1 MMLAVALGAF
11 GAHGLQSMVSEQLL
25 QTWKT
30 AAQYQVYHALGLI
43 GLGLWGEHKAISAW
57 MCAAAICFI
66 AGILLF
72 CASLYALVL
81 SRQSLFGIITPF
93 GGVAFLFGWFS
104 WMMAVIKNQAI
115 NKAS

>member
-11 GAHGLQSMVSEQLL
+11 GAHGLQSIVSEQLL

-43 GLGLWGEHKAISAW
+43 GLGLWVEDKALNGW
-57 MCAAAICFI
+57 MRAAAICFI

-72 CASLYALVL
+72 CASLYTLVL
-81 SRQSLFGIITPF
+81 TGQSRFGIITPF
-93 GGVAFLFGWFS
+93 GGLAFLIGWFS

-115 NKAS
+115 NKAP

>member
-11 GAHGLQSMVSEQLL
+11 GAHGLQSIVSEQLL

-43 GLGLWGEHKAISAW
+43 GLGLWVEHKALNGW
-57 MCAAAICFI
+57 MRAAAICFI
-66 AGILLF
+66 TGILLF

-81 SRQSLFGIITPF
+81 TGQSRFGIITPF
-93 GGVAFLFGWFS
+93 GGLAFLIGWFS

-115 NKAS
+115 NKAP